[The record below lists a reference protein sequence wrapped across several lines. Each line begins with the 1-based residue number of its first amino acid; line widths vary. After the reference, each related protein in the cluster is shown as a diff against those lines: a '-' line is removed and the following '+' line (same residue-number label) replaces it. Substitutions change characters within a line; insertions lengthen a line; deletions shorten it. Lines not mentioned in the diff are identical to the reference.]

1 MEPMKVF
8 FVDDEPIVIS
18 DLMTRIDWNLEGFE
32 IKGYAY
38 SAESALTLIKEYMP
52 DLVFVDVALP
62 GMSGL
67 ELSAKIREINRN
79 TIIVILSGYMEFDYA
94 QKAMSIGV
102 LTYLVKHQLTAEN
115 LIETLKKA
123 RATFESRK
131 SADTMIKK
139 QLLVQLFNGERS
151 YDQMQPQQQ
160 SYLSVYM

>member
-1 MEPMKVF
+1 
-8 FVDDEPIVIS
+8 
-18 DLMTRIDWNLEGFE
+18 
-32 IKGYAY
+32 
-38 SAESALTLIKEYMP
+38 
-52 DLVFVDVALP
+52 
-62 GMSGL
+62 MSGL

-131 SADTMIKK
+131 SADTMIKNSSWFSF
-139 QLLVQLFNGERS
+139 LMENGLMT
-151 YDQMQPQQQ
+151 DAAPAA
-160 SYLSVYM
+160 SYLSVIWNLSRLWAFGHGHHIFIGKI

>member
-1 MEPMKVF
+1 M
-8 FVDDEPIVIS
+8 
-18 DLMTRIDWNLEGFE
+18 EGFE

-52 DLVFVDVALP
+52 DFGFFVDVALP

-102 LTYLVKHQLTAEN
+102 
-115 LIETLKKA
+115 
-123 RATFESRK
+123 F
-131 SADTMIKK
+131 
-139 QLLVQLFNGERS
+139 
-151 YDQMQPQQQ
+151 
-160 SYLSVYM
+160 

>member
-102 LTYLVKHQLTAEN
+102 LTYLVKHQLTADF
-115 LIETLKKA
+115 LLSKVA
-123 RATFESRK
+123 RAFFNVSIRF
-131 SADTMIKK
+131 SAVSWCFTKYVKTPMLIA
-139 QLLVQLFNGERS
+139 FCA
-151 YDQMQPQQQ
+151 
-160 SYLSVYM
+160 